1 MVLPMGWV
9 TVYISERVC
18 LEGLQQN
25 RLSSSLHGKGAHFV
39 VRRTFHREGQDSQGG
54 AHFLRKGVSNKSI
67 V

>member
-39 VRRTFHREGQDSQGG
+39 VRRTFHRGAGFPGRGTFPEEGC
-54 AHFLRKGVSNKSI
+54 VE
-67 V
+67 